1 MQPQDALVLQDLN
14 HDYDRVRAVDGVSL
28 SVKAGE
34 VVCLVGPSG
43 CGKSTV
49 LRLAAGL
56 ETLQSGRVSMRGEL
70 VGDPA
75 KSIRLAPVRRHV
87 GLVFQD
93 FALFPHLTVLGNVML
108 PVEIRRLPR
117 AKYRERAAELLDAV
131 GLAGF
136 HRRHPSPVAWAE

>member
-1 MQPQDALVLQDLN
+1 MQPQDALVLQDLE

-56 ETLQSGRVSMRGEL
+56 EALQSGRVSMRGEA
-70 VGDPA
+70 VSDPA
-75 KSIRLAPVRRHV
+75 ARVRVPPERRHV

-93 FALFPHLTVLGNVML
+93 FARS
-108 PVEIRRLPR
+108 EERR
-117 AKYRERAAELLDAV
+117 V
-131 GLAGF
+131 GK
-136 HRRHPSPVAWAE
+136 

>member
-1 MQPQDALVLQDLN
+1 MQPQDALVLQNLE
-14 HDYDRVRAVDGVSL
+14 HDYERVRAVDGVSL

-56 ETLQSGRVSMRGEL
+56 ETLQSGRVSMRGDV

-75 KSIRLAPVRRHV
+75 ARVRVPPGRRDV
-87 GLVFQD
+87 GR
-93 FALFPHLTVLGNVML
+93 VLQGSL
-108 PVEIRRLPR
+108 
-117 AKYRERAAELLDAV
+117 
-131 GLAGF
+131 GLA
-136 HRRHPSPVAWAE
+136 HVCVPPSSPHVPS